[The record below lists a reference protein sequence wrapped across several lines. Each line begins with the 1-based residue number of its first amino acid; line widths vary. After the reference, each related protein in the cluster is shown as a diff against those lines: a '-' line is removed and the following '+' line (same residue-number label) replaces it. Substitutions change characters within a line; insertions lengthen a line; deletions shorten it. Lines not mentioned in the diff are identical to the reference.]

1 MFFQLVM
8 GVEEVVEETEVMGA
22 AGAGGEAEAE
32 VMSFIPEAQ
41 VMAFITKGESFLTI
55 QELRILPASGMG
67 TNTNATKMMMTI
79 KK

>member
-1 MFFQLVM
+1 
-8 GVEEVVEETEVMGA
+8 VET
-22 AGAGGEAEAE
+22 E

-41 VMAFITKGESFLTI
+41 VMAFITEGESFLTI

-67 TNTNATKMMMTI
+67 KNTNVTKMMMPI